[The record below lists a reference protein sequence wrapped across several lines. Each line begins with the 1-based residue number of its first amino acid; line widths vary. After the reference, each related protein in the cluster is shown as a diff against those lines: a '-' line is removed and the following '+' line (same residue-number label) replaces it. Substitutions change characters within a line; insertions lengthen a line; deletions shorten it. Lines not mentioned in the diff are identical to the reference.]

1 MRKHTPGHPQ
11 HVTLALVVVDGLR
24 EETAYKEGR
33 PEAML
38 CPPGGRNGR
47 DASVRTLFFEVLN
60 DGL

>member
-24 EETAYKEGR
+24 EETVYNKR
-33 PEAML
+33 PLEAML
-38 CPPGGRNGR
+38 CPPGGRDGCVALYEPVSEGL
-47 DASVRTLFFEVLN
+47 D